1 MNAPHPRDC
10 TTEQLLA
17 LLRGTCGE
25 AGDAAALL
33 VEWFI
38 DNQTALVDA
47 LSQARADIA
56 GAVGNRGQF
65 LLVSPAQGLTIG
77 YAPDA
82 IVYHPARADWPSLRE
97 KWRRINK
104 ETY

>member
-38 DNQTALVDA
+38 DNQTALLDA

-56 GAVGNRGQF
+56 ELQQSESDLSDEVLRMGQK
-65 LLVSPAQGLTIG
+65 LISLGVSPD
-77 YAPDA
+77 DA
-82 IVYHPARADWPSLRE
+82 
-97 KWRRINK
+97 
-104 ETY
+104 